1 MKITIIVGSHRVES
15 NSAKV
20 GKIIEQVLGS
30 EALEVKNKEK
40 IEIETIDLGKNPI
53 PLWNDKVWAGDPQWS
68 EILEPYKTKLTEA
81 DAYVVISPEYNGMA
95 SPALK
100 NFFLFWTGEVLA
112 HKPALLVGVT
122 STESNGAYPI
132 AELRASS
139 YKNTRI
145 VYIPDHLIVRSA
157 GDLPSQISNFSEEN
171 QRLLSRIEYSV
182 STLIAYSHALQTMRE
197 NTDFDYKNFGN
208 GM

>member
-1 MKITIIVGSHRVES
+1 MKITIIVGSHRLQS

-20 GKIIEQVLGS
+20 GKIMQEVL
-30 EALEVKNKEK
+30 EKITLNKENTEK
-40 IEIETIDLGKNPI
+40 LEINTIDLGKNPL
-53 PLWNDKVWAGDPQWS
+53 PLWNDKVWAGDPQWTT
-68 EILEPYKTKLTEA
+68 ILEPYQKTLVES
-81 DAYVVISPEYNGMA
+81 DGFVIISPEYNGMA

-100 NFFLFWTGEVLA
+100 NFFLFWTGATLA

-122 STESNGAYPI
+122 STEQNGSYPI

-145 VYIPDHLIVRSA
+145 MYIPDHLIIRSVE
-157 GDLPSQISNFSEEN
+157 DLPITIQDFGEEN
-171 QRLLSRIEYSV
+171 YRLLSRIEYSAK
-182 STLIAYSHALQTMRE
+182 TLLAYSQALRVMRE
-197 NTDFDYKNFGN
+197 STQFDYKNFGN